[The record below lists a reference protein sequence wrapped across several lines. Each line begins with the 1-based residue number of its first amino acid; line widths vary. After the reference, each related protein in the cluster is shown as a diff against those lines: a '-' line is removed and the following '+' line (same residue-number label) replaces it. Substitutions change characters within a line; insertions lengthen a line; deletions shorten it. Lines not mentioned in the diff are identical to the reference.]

1 MLQTSTVGTNSSLEV
16 SSINAS
22 HGGSYKCII
31 NNTAGSELLSTDVF
45 ISPYFIEQLP
55 AITRAAV
62 GENVTLDCNA
72 ESYPSPTFHWE
83 KNNDQ
88 GSYTTLTGETSRYL
102 ELTSVT
108 VDVIGDYRCVV
119 STLGNTVTSNITTL
133 YGMSSIHFI
142 LCPCLFAYCT
152 YLIIISHEK
161 CDSF

>member
-1 MLQTSTVGTNSSLEV
+1 MLYLVIGTTSSLTL
-16 SSINAS
+16 SSVNAS
-22 HGGSYKCII
+22 HGGSYKCEL
-31 NNTAGSELLSTDVF
+31 NNIAGSEELGTDVF
-45 ISPYFIEQLP
+45 ISLYFIEQLP

-88 GSYTTLTGETSRYL
+88 GSYTTLPGETSRYL

-119 STLGNTVTSNITTL
+119 STLGNVVTSNTTTI
-133 YGMSSIHFI
+133 YGMYSLI
-142 LCPCLFAYCT
+142 LFMLPKYYAF
-152 YLIIISHEK
+152 
-161 CDSF
+161 